1 MIESKATRN
10 ALANSRAVIDV
21 NGLSSTIKYDVIE

>member
-1 MIESKATRN
+1 MIESEATSK

-21 NGLSSTIKYDVIE
+21 NGLSSTITYDVIE